1 MSKAAEA
8 FRNIGEVSVELGV
21 KKHVLRFWE
30 VKFPQLKP
38 MKRGGGRRLY
48 RPGDVELL
56 KGIRDL
62 LQNAGYTIKGVQRL
76 LREQG
81 LEHVK
86 AASADCATGTMRPS
100 PPRRTTAPLLA
111 KGAPVLLTALEVAAL
126 RTIAAELD
134 TCQSLLAGGLPVPD
148 GDGGLRRDH
157 ASCPPAVLLL
167 ASPCVC
173 NRRRLAPPEDKS
185 FKKSDTY

>member
-8 FRNIGEVSVELGV
+8 FRNIGEVAVELGV

-48 RPGDVELL
+48 RPADVELL

-81 LEHVK
+81 IDHVK
-86 AASADCATGTMRPS
+86 LAGCMAAPARQERTRRP
-100 PPRRTTAPLLA
+100 PAPTVA
-111 KGAPVLLTALEVAAL
+111 KGTPRLLSATEVGAL

-134 TCQSLLAGGLPVPD
+134 ACAAILAAAVSID
-148 GDGGLRRDH
+148 GTEALRER
-157 ASCPPAVLLL
+157 AG
-167 ASPCVC
+167 
-173 NRRRLAPPEDKS
+173 
-185 FKKSDTY
+185 